1 MHETNG
7 LNMGKMTW
15 SSSTKKVTIHRGVTE
30 QDLSCYTLGGGGT
43 TITRI
48 TLSSIRSLK
57 QWNNVAPQVEG
68 QYDTLLKEFI

>member
-1 MHETNG
+1 MELKHKEGNDPPRRYRARP
-7 LNMGKMTW
+7 L
-15 SSSTKKVTIHRGVTE
+15 VLDPR
-30 QDLSCYTLGGGGT
+30 GGGT